1 MMFVHWMR
9 SSWSSQVRKSLQ
21 VFHIFHQSLNVRVQQ
36 VDHALAEEIVAVAA
50 VVDTVVAIAA
60 VVAS

>member
-1 MMFVHWMR
+1 
-9 SSWSSQVRKSLQ
+9 VRKSLQ

-60 VVAS
+60 VVAN